1 MSIFITGLAFAAE
14 PATQDAAKVGI
25 FAGSF
30 GSAVAGLALL
40 RRVGAKVTRGPESRN
55 DEGEVRVLVDLPQ
68 FDNDYRL
75 AQWSPRGALVGQ
87 TLGELDVRG
96 RHGVNVLGAWPGDA
110 SEVTPTNRKLKPVGG
125 NYRIGLGDTLLLVGE
140 REAVA
145 AFIGLDGE
153 VDSAEREPPRT
164 G

>member
-40 RRVGAKVTRGPESRN
+40 RRVGAKTARSAESRD

-75 AQWSPRGALVGQ
+75 TQWSPRGALVGR
-87 TLGELDVRG
+87 TLGELDAG
-96 RHGVNVLGAWPGDA
+96 SRHGVNVLGAWPHDDRA
-110 SEVTPTNRKLKPVGG
+110 VAPANRKLKPVGG
-125 NYRIGLGDTLLLVGE
+125 DYRIGLGDTLLLVGE

-153 VDSAEREPPRT
+153 VSSAEREPPRT
-164 G
+164 A